1 MNDVVLPQLWLPIL
15 RYQLPLEIVAI
26 VVACILTRSPLKV
39 LAENLNSVHTLK
51 NGCIRVDK
59 LVHFWD
65 LKGFKVPLCSSK
77 IFLSLSHLRWLRL
90 LKWLRWLRWLRWF
103 HK

>member
-1 MNDVVLPQLWLPIL
+1 VNDVVLPQLWLPIL

-26 VVACILTRSPLKV
+26 VVACILTRLPLKV
-39 LAENLNSVHTLK
+39 LAENLNSVNTLK
-51 NGCIRVDK
+51 KSLIRVDG
-59 LVHFWD
+59 LINFLD
-65 LKGFKVPLCSSK
+65 LKGFKVTLCSSK

-90 LKWLRWLRWLRWF
+90 LKWLMLLSWF